1 MKIFESFVD
10 LINDKSFIKNNI
22 AFIPTMGHLHA
33 GHMSLIKNAENFSK
47 NILVSIYV
55 NEAQFNDPRDF
66 ENYPRTLEE
75 DIQKLRDTK
84 CKFLITPK
92 EYEIKNIS
100 KAFDPSLEPKKI
112 TEILCGKYRPGHF
125 LNVMDI
131 VHRFFQ
137 ILNPKYAFFGKK
149 DMQQLMVIKEL
160 VKLKNYPIEIIPCET
175 IRDANGLAMS
185 SRNTLLSPDER
196 MESSILFESLSK
208 SKQLFGL
215 KKNENEIIDIIK
227 NDFES
232 SRLDLEYFEILN
244 LPSITS
250 PKGAELYAFISA
262 HCGKIR
268 LIDNMLIGR

>member
-75 DIQKLRDTK
+75 DIQMLRGTN

-100 KAFDPSLEPKKI
+100 KAFDPSLEPKK
-112 TEILCGKYRPGHF
+112 
-125 LNVMDI
+125 
-131 VHRFFQ
+131 
-137 ILNPKYAFFGKK
+137 
-149 DMQQLMVIKEL
+149 
-160 VKLKNYPIEIIPCET
+160 
-175 IRDANGLAMS
+175 
-185 SRNTLLSPDER
+185 
-196 MESSILFESLSK
+196 
-208 SKQLFGL
+208 
-215 KKNENEIIDIIK
+215 
-227 NDFES
+227 
-232 SRLDLEYFEILN
+232 
-244 LPSITS
+244 
-250 PKGAELYAFISA
+250 
-262 HCGKIR
+262 
-268 LIDNMLIGR
+268 